1 MALTK
6 ARQHRV
12 NRCMDQLVL
21 CFDTTKEHLSPR
33 ELDILA
39 PETHAPET
47 PVPEIEEPT
56 IIKSKTAEANNLE
69 SKTLEP
75 INLEPKRSTPI
86 PKALSIQTAAIS
98 TELPPYDII
107 RSRRRTLGITVHRA
121 KVEVR
126 APLKAPQYWI
136 NNFISEKKSWI
147 CAQVAHQTAQLKN
160 IYQIVDGARI
170 PLLDK
175 EIGICVLANNTI
187 LAKKRAS
194 IDYQEPLLTIQLPTA
209 TTATDVKNHQSK
221 PPECIATRLFMRWI
235 KVQAANYMSEATQR
249 QAASMGLAE
258 QLSDIKY
265 RRTSSKWGHCT
276 SDGVIQ
282 YNPLI
287 MLAPQFVVD
296 YIIAHEV
303 CHLKHANHSK
313 TYWALVDRVYSN
325 RVSAEK
331 WLKTEGYRLA
341 IETV

>member
-1 MALTK
+1 MAFTK
-6 ARQHRV
+6 VRQHDV
-12 NRCMDQLVL
+12 DRCMDQLVL
-21 CFDTTKEHLSPR
+21 HFDTPEKHLSTL
-33 ELDILA
+33 ELNTLTPITLA
-39 PETHAPET
+39 
-47 PVPEIEEPT
+47 PEIEEPT
-56 IIKSKTAEANNLE
+56 IIKSKTAEP
-69 SKTLEP
+69 KTLEP
-75 INLEPKRSTPI
+75 KNSEPKTSEPKRLAPTS
-86 PKALSIQTAAIS
+86 KALIAQTTTIA

-126 APLKAPQYWI
+126 APLKAPKYWI

-160 IYQIVDGARI
+160 IYQIVDGATI

-175 EIGICVLANNTI
+175 EIGICVLADNTI
-187 LAKKRAS
+187 RAKKRAS
-194 IDYQEPLLTIQLPTA
+194 IHYQEPLLTIQLPTA
-209 TTATDVKNHQSK
+209 STSTEAITHKSK
-221 PPECIATRLFMRWI
+221 PQECIATRLFMRWI
-235 KVQAANYMSEATQR
+235 KVQAANYMSEATQQR
-249 QAASMGLAE
+249 AASMGLAE

-325 RVSAEK
+325 RIGAEK